1 MKMENVL
8 KAEGVGVVSAIAIQ
22 DGDVVEKG
30 AILIHFE

>member
-8 KAEGVGVVSAIAIQ
+8 KAEGVGVVSAIAIHE
-22 DGDVVEKG
+22 GEVGEKG